1 MPRKAAASVREQV
14 TMTDVGLSVMGET
27 FVGGS
32 VRGDDTIKRPAALG
46 GGGMCATG
54 GWGVLVGTAWGG
66 LELIGSGLVRKQAR
80 YLVKRISDT
89 LTGSS

>member
-54 GWGVLVGTAWGG
+54 GWGVLVGTAGGG
-66 LELIGSGLVRKQAR
+66 LELIARGLARKQAGEV
-80 YLVKRISDT
+80 LKRGLYT
-89 LTGSS
+89 LTGSP